1 MMEVNFLN
9 SVFQAISLML
19 VMWEDREKEDVIHS
33 YQGGCLYHSVLEG
46 MVRWDTQN
54 KLVVIS
60 GEGKRTSGE

>member
-1 MMEVNFLN
+1 MPEVQGGQQDTGTFKIMMEVNFLN

-46 MVRWDTQN
+46 MVR
-54 KLVVIS
+54 
-60 GEGKRTSGE
+60 

>member
-1 MMEVNFLN
+1 MPEVQGGQQDTGTFKIIMEVNFLN

-46 MVRWDTQN
+46 MVR
-54 KLVVIS
+54 
-60 GEGKRTSGE
+60 